1 MERRLATM
9 EEARAM
15 ANPLRLRILRLCL
28 DEART
33 NKELADR
40 LGRDP
45 GTILHHVRVLL
56 ETGFLKPEAERRG
69 SRGST
74 ERPYRATGKSWRLEV
89 GDEGPS
95 GSLAVVDAFR
105 EELGELAPDDVQTLA
120 RLGVRLT
127 PAAAETF
134 VGRLSEIIQELAAAD
149 DPAGEPYGILIGVH
163 RRRDDGPAPPAR
175 KAT

>member
-1 MERRLATM
+1 
-9 EEARAM
+9 
-15 ANPLRLRILRLCL
+15 
-28 DEART
+28 
-33 NKELADR
+33 
-40 LGRDP
+40 
-45 GTILHHVRVLL
+45 VLL

-95 GSLAVVDAFR
+95 GSLAVVEAFR

-127 PAAAETF
+127 PEAAEAF
-134 VGRLSEIIQELAAAD
+134 VGRLNEIIQELAAGD

-163 RRRDDGPAPPAR
+163 RRRDERPAR
-175 KAT
+175 PPRKTT